1 MIGSRLL
8 RRLWPDTLFARM
20 VVLIATLFLIGQ
32 LAIYAVLHFYEFP
45 PHTHRIAQR
54 WAQLLTLAATQ
65 PAAQTPA
72 LRIRLNELGLRY
84 VPDDTAPLPG
94 HPPADT
100 PLKGVLSELRRLLG
114 PSAEITVDPAHKLL
128 WLRWTGT
135 RTVTLAIPAKQDI
148 PIPVPYVQLI
158 ALITLALVGGL
169 IVVRQINQPLK
180 SLVDAVSRFGDGQ
193 LPRPVRVQGP
203 RDVRELA
210 ARFNRLLEDLE
221 RLLRERELVLVGVS
235 HDLRTPLTRTRL
247 AAEFMPADAADIRDE
262 IIANIQ
268 EMDAIIEQFM
278 NYARE
283 GQEERSSP
291 VDLAGVV
298 RETVERY
305 RDGPQA
311 SPVELAAP
319 PALAVHTQP
328 LALSRALRNL
338 IENAAKHGA
347 PPIEVS
353 LSGDD
358 GIRLCVRDHGP
369 GIPPQ
374 RLTELPKPFTLS
386 RSGGA
391 GLGLAIVERI
401 ARRLHGKLVLT
412 NAADGGFLACLELPA
427 EALKARSTSPGI
439 SHTRSDQA

>member
-8 RRLWPDTLFARM
+8 RRFWPDTLFARM
-20 VVLIATLFLIGQ
+20 VVLIATLFLLGQ
-32 LAIYAVLHFYEFP
+32 LAIYAVLHFYGFP

-65 PAAQTPA
+65 PSARASA
-72 LRIRLNELGLRY
+72 LPSRLAELGLRY
-84 VPDDTAPLPG
+84 EPGDIAPLPG
-94 HPPADT
+94 HPPDDAA
-100 PLKGVLSELRRLLG
+100 LKAILTELRRLLG
-114 PSAEITVDPAHKLL
+114 PSAEITVDPTHKLL
-128 WLRWTGT
+128 WLRWDGPHP
-135 RTVTLAIPAKQDI
+135 VTLAIPAKQDI
-148 PIPVPYVQLI
+148 PIPLPYIQLI
-158 ALITLALVGGL
+158 ALIAIALIGGV
-169 IVVRQINQPLK
+169 IAARQINRPLK
-180 SLVDAVSRFGDGQ
+180 SLVDSVSRFSDGQ
-193 LPRPVRVQGP
+193 LPRPLRVQGP

-247 AAEFMPADAADIRDE
+247 AAEFIPAQAVDVCDE
-262 IIANIQ
+262 IVANIQ

-283 GQEERSSP
+283 GQEEQSSQ
-291 VDLAGVV
+291 VDLAAVV
-298 RETVERY
+298 RDTVERY

-311 SPVELAAP
+311 CPVEIDV
-319 PALAVHTQP
+319 PASLSAHTQP
-328 LALSRALRNL
+328 LAISRALRNL
-338 IENAAKHGA
+338 LENATKHGA

-353 LSGDD
+353 LRHRNDE
-358 GIRLCVRDHGP
+358 IRLCVRDHGP

-374 RLTELPKPFTLS
+374 RLSELPKPFTLS

-401 ARRLHGKLVLT
+401 ARRLRGKLVLA
-412 NAADGGFLACLELPA
+412 NAENGGFLVCLELPA
-427 EALKARSTSPGI
+427 GDLPRDIPERS
-439 SHTRSDQA
+439 

>member
-1 MIGSRLL
+1 MIRSRLL

-45 PHTHRIAQR
+45 PHTQRIAQR

-65 PAAQTPA
+65 PSAQTPA
-72 LRIRLNELGLRY
+72 LRTRLRQLGLRY
-84 VPDDTAPLPG
+84 EPENAAPLPG
-94 HPPADT
+94 RPPEDA
-100 PLKGVLSELRRLLG
+100 PLKAILAELRKLLG
-114 PSAEITVDPAHKLL
+114 PSADITVDPVHKLL
-128 WLRWTGT
+128 WLRWRGP

-148 PIPVPYVQLI
+148 PIPVPYLKLI
-158 ALITLALVGGL
+158 ALIALALLGGV
-169 IVVRQINQPLK
+169 IAVRQINRPLK
-180 SLVDAVSRFGDGQ
+180 SLVDTVGRFGEGQ
-193 LPRPVRVQGP
+193 LPRPARVQGP

-247 AAEFMPADAADIRDE
+247 AAEFMPPETAEIRDE

-283 GQEERSSP
+283 GQEERTSL
-291 VDLAGVV
+291 VDLAAVV

-311 SPVELAAP
+311 KPVELEAP
-319 PALAVHTQP
+319 ASLTVRTQP

-338 IENAAKHGA
+338 LENAAKHGA
-347 PPIEVS
+347 PPIEVT
-353 LSGDD
+353 LLVED

-374 RLTELPKPFTLS
+374 RLAELPKPFTLS

-401 ARRLHGKLVLT
+401 ARRLHGRLVLA
-412 NAADGGFLACLELPA
+412 NAGDGGFVACLELPVGKAPQNSA
-427 EALKARSTSPGI
+427 ESA
-439 SHTRSDQA
+439 